1 MDWLRL
7 VLWVELVEE
16 VMEKYGKCKKA
27 LEKKALRLRLTVV
40 KIKDI

>member
-27 LEKKALRLRLTVV
+27 LEKKGLRLRLTVV